1 MVRPA
6 HARPDLALVL
16 SPGVHHE
23 RPERRDPLAPSR
35 AGAPALLPAVED
47 GGVLRFEELVELPDL
62 LQLAADDGVLAV
74 GQRLAP
80 PHELLPAPVE
90 HAAADELRHVG
101 PERGPEVVLPLA
113 GDADAHRQPRADQL
127 PG

>member
-1 MVRPA
+1 M
-6 HARPDLALVL
+6 
-16 SPGVHHE
+16 
-23 RPERRDPLAPSR
+23 
-35 AGAPALLPAVED
+35 
-47 GGVLRFEELVELPDL
+47 
-62 LQLAADDGVLAV
+62 DDGVLAV

-127 PG
+127 PGGGAHRPGAHAEELRQLR